1 MSHLHDLRSLLES
14 WPFDPGDDVR
24 LVRGADGRQIM
35 QVRLPLGIEQYEM
48 DGRPDGVRP
57 HGMESALEFQLAQL
71 AKAKN
76 EGEEAAFVLDAEECI
91 ELFNEGVLYYYRYVR
106 CFQIKDWARTVRD
119 TGRNLRVFDLVKR
132 YAERDE
138 DRQQLEQWRPYVLR
152 MNAVARAMMAV
163 DEKRFEEAM
172 KIIGD
177 AASKIESLEEMDNP
191 TFKFERERSL
201 HALRDLAGQLE
212 RDRPVTELERLE
224 RELKKA
230 VETEQFERAA
240 KLRDR
245 IKALR
250 STAGM

>member
-1 MSHLHDLRSLLES
+1 MIHSHDLRDYLES
-14 WPFDPGDDVR
+14 WPFDPSDDVR
-24 LVRGADGRQIM
+24 IVRGNDGRQIM

-48 DGRPDGVRP
+48 DGRPDGLHP
-57 HGMESALEFQLAQL
+57 HGMESALEFHLARL
-71 AKAKN
+71 AKAKA
-76 EGEEAAFVLDAEECI
+76 EGEETAFQLDAEECV

-119 TGRNLRVFDLVKR
+119 TARNLRVFDLVKR

-138 DRQQLEQWRPYVLR
+138 DRVQLEQWRPYVLR

-163 DEKRFEEAM
+163 DDHRFEEAV

-177 AASKIESLEEMDNP
+177 ATGKIESLEEMDNP

-201 HALRDLAGQLE
+201 LALRELAQQLE

-230 VETEQFERAA
+230 VESEQFERAA

-245 IKALR
+245 IRALR
-250 STAGM
+250 SPASM

>member
-1 MSHLHDLRSLLES
+1 MSHSHDLRSLLES
-14 WPFDPGDDVR
+14 WPFDPSDDVR
-24 LVRGADGRQIM
+24 IVRGADGRQIM

-48 DGRPDGVRP
+48 DGRPDGLHP
-57 HGMESALEFQLAQL
+57 HGVESALEFQLERL
-71 AKAKN
+71 AKAKA
-76 EGEEAAFVLDAEECI
+76 EGEEAAFRLDAEECV

-119 TGRNLRVFDLVKR
+119 TARNLRVFDLVKR
-132 YAERDE
+132 YADRDD
-138 DRQQLEQWRPYVLR
+138 DRLQLEQWRPYVLR

-163 DEKRFEEAM
+163 DDHRFEEAM
-172 KIIGD
+172 KIVGD
-177 AASKIESLEEMDNP
+177 ATTSIESLEEMDNP

-201 HALRDLAGQLE
+201 HALRELAVQLE
-212 RDRPVTELERLE
+212 RDRPLTELERLE

-230 VETEQFERAA
+230 VESEQFERAA
-240 KLRDR
+240 RLRDR